1 MQLGDAHQSMSKILP
16 WRRDARRLGYIAMP
30 GPGTPTLLGV
40 PFDAAS
46 SFRRGAAAAPPTIRA
61 ALFSPAGNPW
71 TEGLVDLGI
80 PGALADAG
88 DLALPEAPEARRA
101 IEQGVADVLAGGG
114 RPIVLGGDHSITYP
128 VLRAVRRRHP
138 HLSVLHVDAHPDLY
152 EEFQG
157 DRFSHACPFARV
169 LEERLVDELVQV
181 GIRTMNAPQ
190 RAQAD
195 RYGVTVIDMDAW
207 AAGHRPTLAH
217 PVYVSIDLDGL
228 DPAFA
233 PGVSHPEPG
242 GLSVR
247 DVLTLLHQL
256 EVPIV
261 GADVVEL
268 NPELDGRGLTA
279 IVAAK
284 LVKEIAGRMH
294 APVGIR

>member
-1 MQLGDAHQSMSKILP
+1 
-16 WRRDARRLGYIAMP
+16 MP
-30 GPGTPTLLGV
+30 SLGTPTLLGV

-46 SFRRGAAAAPPTIRA
+46 SFRRGAAAAPSTIRA
-61 ALFSPAGNPW
+61 ALTSSAGNSW
-71 TEGLVDLGI
+71 TEGLMDLGI

-88 DLALPEAPEARRA
+88 DLELPEGPEARRL
-101 IEQGVADVLAGGG
+101 IERGVNDVLAGGG

-138 HLSVLHVDAHPDLY
+138 RLSVLHVDAHPDLY

-157 DRFSHACPFARV
+157 DRFSHACPFARA
-169 LEERLVDELVQV
+169 LEERLVDQLVQV
-181 GIRTMNAPQ
+181 GIRTMNAQQ

-207 AAGHRPTLAH
+207 VAGERPALAN
-217 PVYVSIDLDGL
+217 PAYVSIDLDGL
-228 DPAFA
+228 DPAFV

-268 NPELDGRGLTA
+268 NPELDGHGFTA

-284 LVKEIAGRMH
+284 LVKEIAGSMRRPGSGTSAH
-294 APVGIR
+294 QDG

>member
-1 MQLGDAHQSMSKILP
+1 
-16 WRRDARRLGYIAMP
+16 MP
-30 GPGTPTLLGV
+30 ALGTPTLLGV

-46 SFRRGAAAAPPTIRA
+46 SFRRGAAAGPSMIRA
-61 ALFSPAGNPW
+61 ALSSSAGNSW
-71 TEGLVDLGI
+71 TEGLMDLGI

-88 DLALPEAPEARRA
+88 DLALPEGPEARRA
-101 IEQGVADVLAGGG
+101 IEQGVTDVLAGGG

-138 HLSVLHVDAHPDLY
+138 RLSVLHVDAHPDLY

-157 DRFSHACPFARV
+157 DRFSHACPFARA
-169 LEERLVDELVQV
+169 LEERLVDQLVQV
-181 GIRTMNAPQ
+181 GIRTMNAQQ

-207 AAGHRPTLAH
+207 VAGHRPTLGNPA
-217 PVYVSIDLDGL
+217 YVSIDLDGL
-228 DPAFA
+228 DPAFV

-261 GADVVEL
+261 GADIVEL
-268 NPELDGRGLTA
+268 NPELDGHGFTA

-284 LVKEIAGRMH
+284 LVKEIAGRMLQPGDGT
-294 APVGIR
+294 PVRGDG

>member
-1 MQLGDAHQSMSKILP
+1 
-16 WRRDARRLGYIAMP
+16 MP
-30 GPGTPTLLGV
+30 GSGTPTLLGV

-46 SFRRGAAAAPPTIRA
+46 SFRRGAAAAPPAIRA
-61 ALFSPAGNPW
+61 ALSSAAGNSW
-71 TEGLVDLGI
+71 TEGLVDLGKL
-80 PGALADAG
+80 GALADAG
-88 DLALPEAPEARRA
+88 DLKLPEGPEARRE
-101 IEQGVADVLAGGG
+101 IERGVADVLAGGG

-138 HLSVLHVDAHPDLY
+138 RLSVLHVDAHPDLY

-157 DRFSHACPFARV
+157 DRFSHACPFARA

-181 GIRTMNAPQ
+181 GIRTMNGQQ
-190 RAQAD
+190 RTQAD

-207 AAGHRPTLAH
+207 VAGHRPTITN

-228 DPAFA
+228 DPAFV

-256 EVPIV
+256 EAPIV

-268 NPELDGRGLTA
+268 NPELDGHGFTA

-284 LVKEIAGRMH
+284 LVKEIAGAMQRTRGGTSAH
-294 APVGIR
+294 LGG

>member
-1 MQLGDAHQSMSKILP
+1 
-16 WRRDARRLGYIAMP
+16 MP
-30 GPGTPTLLGV
+30 SLGTPTLLGV

-46 SFRRGAAAAPPTIRA
+46 SFRRGAAAGPSTIRA
-61 ALFSPAGNPW
+61 ALTSSAGNSW
-71 TEGLVDLGI
+71 TEGLVDLGTS
-80 PGALADAG
+80 GALADAG
-88 DLALPEAPEARRA
+88 DLALPEGPEARRA

-138 HLSVLHVDAHPDLY
+138 RLSVLHVDAHPDLY

-157 DRFSHACPFARV
+157 DRFSHACPFARA
-169 LEERLVDELVQV
+169 LEERLVDQLVQV
-181 GIRTMNAPQ
+181 GIRTMNAQ
-190 RAQAD
+190 QWAQAE

-207 AAGHRPTLAH
+207 VAGQRPAITNPA
-217 PVYVSIDLDGL
+217 YVSIDLDGL
-228 DPAFA
+228 DPAFV

-247 DVLTLLHQL
+247 DVLTMLHQL

-268 NPELDGRGLTA
+268 NPELDGHGFTA

-284 LVKEIAGRMH
+284 LVKEIAGSMQRPGSGTSAH
-294 APVGIR
+294 QGG

>member
-1 MQLGDAHQSMSKILP
+1 
-16 WRRDARRLGYIAMP
+16 MP
-30 GPGTPTLLGV
+30 TPGTPTLLGA

-61 ALFSPAGNPW
+61 ALFSPAGNSW

-80 PGALADAG
+80 PRALADAG
-88 DLALPEAPEARRA
+88 DLVLPEGPEARRE
-101 IEQGVADVLAGGG
+101 IERGVSDVLVGGG

-138 HLSVLHVDAHPDLY
+138 RLSVLHVDAHPDLY

-157 DRFSHACPFARV
+157 DRFSHACPFARA
-169 LEERLVDELVQV
+169 LEERLVDQLVQV
-181 GIRTMNAPQ
+181 GIRTMNAQQ

-195 RYGVTVIDMDAW
+195 RYGVTVIDMDSW
-207 AAGHRPTLAH
+207 VAGNRPTLAN

-247 DVLTLLHQL
+247 DVLTLLHRL

-268 NPELDGRGLTA
+268 NPELDGHGFTA

-284 LVKEIAGRMH
+284 LVKEIAGRMLQ
-294 APVGIR
+294 PGDGTSVRWDG